1 MRWIMIGALGVTAVG
16 GAALAQRERLP
27 AECRQEIMKMCRG
40 QGGGFRQCIMTALPK
55 LSDPCRKAIGE
66 RAAAS
71 SPPAPG
77 TVEHAYGADP
87 KQRLDL
93 VKPENVARAPVLLF
107 VHGGGWSIGDKAHAA
122 GSKAKWAN
130 GKGWAFASANYR
142 LVPQATVESQAADV
156 ASAIAWLRA
165 NAASQNLDPDRIVL
179 MGHSAGAHLVALV
192 GTDPQY
198 LKAAGVPM
206 GAMKGVVLLDGAG
219 YDVAAQAAAPGNIV
233 KPMYEAAFGTDPKRQ
248 AALSPTRH
256 AAAPN
261 VSRWLILPVERRQDS
276 QAQSKGLADALN
288 QAGASATVVAV
299 SGESHGSLNKGLGE
313 AGDFATEQ
321 VERFLS
327 EVSQKFSGT
336 TSRTPS
342 NSQSVSTTFGGT
354 SPSTATSA
362 TASPSASRRPRLKVA
377 MLMPASPSAVPSLPM
392 KPGVSVLTM

>member
-1 MRWIMIGALGVTAVG
+1 MRWMLIAALSATALGGVAM
-16 GAALAQRERLP
+16 AQRERLP
-27 AECRQEIMKMCRG
+27 AECRKEIVQLCRG
-40 QGGGFRQCIMTALPK
+40 AEGGFRQCVMTALPK

-66 RAAAS
+66 RAAAG

-77 TVEHAYGADP
+77 TREFAYGTDP

-93 VKPENVARAPVLLF
+93 VKPAGVAKAPVLLF

-122 GSKAKWAN
+122 GDKAKWAN
-130 GKGWAFASANYR
+130 SKGWAFASANYR

-165 NAASQNLDPDRIVL
+165 NAAAQGLDPDRIVL
-179 MGHSAGAHLVALV
+179 MGHSAGAHLAALV

-206 GAMKGVVLLDGAG
+206 GAIKGVVLLDGAG
-219 YDVAAQAAAPGNIV
+219 YDVPTQASAEMNIV
-233 KPMYEAAFGTDPKRQ
+233 RPMYEAAFSNNPKRQ

-261 VSRWLILPVERRQDS
+261 VARWLILPIERRQDS

-288 QAGASATVVAV
+288 RAGASATVVAV
-299 SGESHGSLNKGLGE
+299 PGESHGSLNNGLGE

-321 VERFLS
+321 VERFL
-327 EVSQKFSGT
+327 
-336 TSRTPS
+336 
-342 NSQSVSTTFGGT
+342 GG
-354 SPSTATSA
+354 
-362 TASPSASRRPRLKVA
+362 V
-377 MLMPASPSAVPSLPM
+377 
-392 KPGVSVLTM
+392 G